1 MFNISGVHAWTA
13 AVLADE
19 TQGAWFLQLPVGEE
33 QWHWQTD
40 TARWYALLYASWGL
54 HGNHWTTHEKCKNHK
69 KLSFP
74 FRLNIIVIL
83 GILPCYIYDGHF
95 AYQIFMQVSIFA
107 TADAA
112 FLRHLTLMMKPCIFL
127 PGEYIVHKGDMGL
140 GMFFLYH
147 GTVS

>member
-1 MFNISGVHAWTA
+1 M
-13 AVLADE
+13 
-19 TQGAWFLQLPVGEE
+19 
-33 QWHWQTD
+33 
-40 TARWYALLYASWGL
+40 
-54 HGNHWTTHEKCKNHK
+54 
-69 KLSFP
+69 
-74 FRLNIIVIL
+74 VIL
-83 GILPCYIYDGHF
+83 PTR
-95 AYQIFMQVSIFA
+95 YQIFMQVSIFA

>member
-1 MFNISGVHAWTA
+1 MGVKKAKKISGSMLIWNTYQIDITFTWSMSFLIMFTISGVHAWTA

-33 QWHWQTD
+33 QWHWQAD

-83 GILPCYIYDGHF
+83 GILPCY
-95 AYQIFMQVSIFA
+95 
-107 TADAA
+107 
-112 FLRHLTLMMKPCIFL
+112 L
-127 PGEYIVHKGDMGL
+127 
-140 GMFFLYH
+140 
-147 GTVS
+147 